1 MFVIRTVKLILLE
14 VFIMS
19 GRTRRLKLQNT
30 KTSMLRK
37 YLDEQNKLGNK
48 VEARR
53 IAAVIKKRNSD
64 SLEKVRKELIDL
76 ALIEAL

>member
-19 GRTRRLKLQNT
+19 GTRRLKLQNT

-64 SLEKVRKELIDL
+64 SLEKVRKELMDL